1 MQATASTGALDSVT
15 VPGFR
20 SLFVRNTQN
29 GGLCAVEVSS
39 VAESARVVRTW
50 ESDTNFHL
58 FLRAFG
64 TLLSLVQY
72 LGITRGVQEFRD
84 SPGDDLHEMFFPNPY
99 PAQCLARQWTR

>member
-1 MQATASTGALDSVT
+1 M
-15 VPGFR
+15 
-20 SLFVRNTQN
+20 
-29 GGLCAVEVSS
+29 EVSS

-58 FLRAFG
+58 FLRTFG

-84 SPGDDLHEMFFPNPY
+84 SPGDDLHQMFFPNPY
-99 PAQCLARQWTR
+99 ASQCLARQWTRSCTSSLRPLERISHILYVKA